1 MHEQEVLALLR
12 AGDERG
18 AEALLRHY
26 APLMRYII
34 APIVPDAQDR
44 EECLSDAALRVWEK
58 FGTYDPARGSWTAWL
73 TALTRNTAL
82 NRARK
87 KSGGSEELSGD
98 LPSAEPTPE
107 ERLLQQERRQALE
120 RALTALPQR
129 DRLLFYRKYY
139 YRQSAAPELPPDDVA
154 RDVTPWRRAIGNI
167 LGGSAMCSI
176 TLNFFCLNYLLP
188 TIGVILQLLGFRPL
202 RRENGWFRACWLL
215 AVLRAAL
222 FLPCIVLNATIY
234 SNAVYA
240 SSVGTALTYGTV
252 AAQLLLF
259 FCFWRALRAVRQKAG
274 TEVRAGSAAA
284 LLIWYAAVLTL
295 AYVQYNGLLLGLAML
310 GCYILILRS
319 LFRLSREMEESGY
332 ALTPAPVRL
341 SDEMLVRAIAALLA
355 VGIAC
360 GYLFF
365 GSYRMDWQPKSDS
378 LSAEAVEIR
387 AELLALGYPETALAD
402 LSEDDLLACRGA
414 TLVVVHEADKPM
426 NGGREVREDFGS
438 STHISTVYDVRELHF
453 TDVAVR
459 LPGEAEC
466 WRVLHHF
473 RWTEEV
479 KFRGT
484 ELVRLWPAY
493 YQDDSWRPGG
503 GAPTGRV
510 LYDDAEGNAYAAPCA
525 SLTVERYTVTNW
537 LGWTYHLEDI
547 SAEFSLPSRGKNRR
561 GYVAYSTEETDGET
575 TFLASRSNY
584 THQESR
590 LQYPVQTAKDY
601 SGWGDGPVF
610 RRAQSALELSI
621 RDDGSVVLLNY
632 EP

>member
-1 MHEQEVLALLR
+1 MNDREFDALL
-12 AGDERG
+12 E
-18 AEALLRHY
+18 
-26 APLMRYII
+26 
-34 APIVPDAQDR
+34 
-44 EECLSDAALRVWEK
+44 
-58 FGTYDPARGSWTAWL
+58 
-73 TALTRNTAL
+73 
-82 NRARK
+82 
-87 KSGGSEELSGD
+87 
-98 LPSAEPTPE
+98 
-107 ERLLQQERRQALE
+107 
-120 RALTALPQR
+120 
-129 DRLLFYRKYY
+129 
-139 YRQSAAPELPPDDVA
+139 SAAPELPPDDVA

-240 SSVGTALTYGTV
+240 SSVGTALTYAMLAV
-252 AAQLLLF
+252 QMLLF
-259 FCFWRALRAVRQKAG
+259 FCFWQALRTMQKKAG
-274 TEVRAGSAAA
+274 TGGGAAPAAA
-284 LLIWYAAVLTL
+284 LLIWYAAVLAL
-295 AYVQYNGLLLGLAML
+295 AYVQYSGLLLGLAML

-426 NGGREVREDFGS
+426 NGGREVREEFGS

-459 LPGEAEC
+459 LPGEAER

-537 LGWTYHLEDI
+537 FGRTYHLEDI

-584 THQESR
+584 THQESL
-590 LQYPVQTAKDY
+590 LQYPVRTAKDY

-621 RDDGSVVLLNY
+621 RDDGSVVLRDN

>member
-1 MHEQEVLALLR
+1 
-12 AGDERG
+12 
-18 AEALLRHY
+18 
-26 APLMRYII
+26 
-34 APIVPDAQDR
+34 
-44 EECLSDAALRVWEK
+44 
-58 FGTYDPARGSWTAWL
+58 
-73 TALTRNTAL
+73 
-82 NRARK
+82 
-87 KSGGSEELSGD
+87 
-98 LPSAEPTPE
+98 
-107 ERLLQQERRQALE
+107 
-120 RALTALPQR
+120 
-129 DRLLFYRKYY
+129 
-139 YRQSAAPELPPDDVA
+139 
-154 RDVTPWRRAIGNI
+154 
-167 LGGSAMCSI
+167 MCSI
-176 TLNFFCLNYLLP
+176 TLNLLAMNYLLP
-188 TIGVILQLLGFRPL
+188 AIGVILQLLGFRPL
-202 RRENGWFRACWLL
+202 RRENRWFRACWLL

-240 SSVGTALTYGTV
+240 SSVGTALAYATV
-252 AAQLLLF
+252 TAQLLLF
-259 FCFWRALRAVRQKAG
+259 FCFWRALRAAQQKAG
-274 TEVRAGSAAA
+274 TEVHAGSAAA
-284 LLIWYAAVLTL
+284 LLIWYAAVLVL
-295 AYVQYNGLLLGLAML
+295 AHFQYVSLLFALAML
-310 GCYILILRS
+310 GCYLFILYS
-319 LFRLSREMEESGY
+319 LCRLTWEMEESGY

-341 SDEMLVRAIAALLA
+341 SDGALVRIIVALLA
-355 VGIAC
+355 AGIAC

-459 LPGEAEC
+459 LPGEAEH
-466 WRVLHHF
+466 WRILHHF

-493 YQDDSWRPGG
+493 YEDDSWRPDD

-590 LQYPVQTAKDY
+590 LQYPVRTAKDY
-601 SGWGDGPVF
+601 SSWGHGPVF
-610 RRAQSALELSI
+610 RRVQNALQFSI
-621 RDDGSVVLLNY
+621 LDDGSIDLWNY

>member
-1 MHEQEVLALLR
+1 MQ
-12 AGDERG
+12 
-18 AEALLRHY
+18 
-26 APLMRYII
+26 
-34 APIVPDAQDR
+34 
-44 EECLSDAALRVWEK
+44 
-58 FGTYDPARGSWTAWL
+58 
-73 TALTRNTAL
+73 
-82 NRARK
+82 
-87 KSGGSEELSGD
+87 
-98 LPSAEPTPE
+98 
-107 ERLLQQERRQALE
+107 
-120 RALTALPQR
+120 
-129 DRLLFYRKYY
+129 
-139 YRQSAAPELPPDDVA
+139 
-154 RDVTPWRRAIGNI
+154 
-167 LGGSAMCSI
+167 
-176 TLNFFCLNYLLP
+176 
-188 TIGVILQLLGFRPL
+188 
-202 RRENGWFRACWLL
+202 
-215 AVLRAAL
+215 
-222 FLPCIVLNATIY
+222 
-234 SNAVYA
+234 
-240 SSVGTALTYGTV
+240 
-252 AAQLLLF
+252 
-259 FCFWRALRAVRQKAG
+259 
-274 TEVRAGSAAA
+274 
-284 LLIWYAAVLTL
+284 
-295 AYVQYNGLLLGLAML
+295 
-310 GCYILILRS
+310 
-319 LFRLSREMEESGY
+319 
-332 ALTPAPVRL
+332 
-341 SDEMLVRAIAALLA
+341 
-355 VGIAC
+355 
-360 GYLFF
+360 
-365 GSYRMDWQPKSDS
+365 
-378 LSAEAVEIR
+378 
-387 AELLALGYPETALAD
+387 LLALGYPEDALND

-493 YQDDSWRPGG
+493 YQNDSWRPSD

-537 LGWTYHLEDI
+537 FGRTYHLEDI

-575 TFLASRSNY
+575 TYLASRSNY

-590 LQYPVQTAKDY
+590 LQYPVRTAKDY

>member
-1 MHEQEVLALLR
+1 
-12 AGDERG
+12 
-18 AEALLRHY
+18 
-26 APLMRYII
+26 
-34 APIVPDAQDR
+34 
-44 EECLSDAALRVWEK
+44 
-58 FGTYDPARGSWTAWL
+58 
-73 TALTRNTAL
+73 
-82 NRARK
+82 
-87 KSGGSEELSGD
+87 
-98 LPSAEPTPE
+98 
-107 ERLLQQERRQALE
+107 
-120 RALTALPQR
+120 
-129 DRLLFYRKYY
+129 
-139 YRQSAAPELPPDDVA
+139 
-154 RDVTPWRRAIGNI
+154 
-167 LGGSAMCSI
+167 MCSI

-202 RRENGWFRACWLL
+202 RRENRWFRACWLL

-240 SSVGTALTYGTV
+240 SSVGTVLTYGTV

-274 TEVRAGSAAA
+274 TEVRAAPAAA

-295 AYVQYNGLLLGLAML
+295 AYVQYSGLLLGLAML

-341 SDEMLVRAIAALLA
+341 VFAAPFAGRAVHLLAEDGLFIAALLA
-355 VGIAC
+355 AGIAC

-387 AELLALGYPETALAD
+387 AQLLALGYPEDALND

-493 YQDDSWRPGG
+493 YENDSWRPDD

-537 LGWTYHLEDI
+537 FGRTYHLEDI

>member
-1 MHEQEVLALLR
+1 MNDREFDALL
-12 AGDERG
+12 E
-18 AEALLRHY
+18 
-26 APLMRYII
+26 
-34 APIVPDAQDR
+34 
-44 EECLSDAALRVWEK
+44 
-58 FGTYDPARGSWTAWL
+58 
-73 TALTRNTAL
+73 
-82 NRARK
+82 
-87 KSGGSEELSGD
+87 
-98 LPSAEPTPE
+98 
-107 ERLLQQERRQALE
+107 
-120 RALTALPQR
+120 
-129 DRLLFYRKYY
+129 
-139 YRQSAAPELPPDDVA
+139 SAAPELPPDDVA

-215 AVLRAAL
+215 AILRAAL

-274 TEVRAGSAAA
+274 TEVRVGSAAA

-355 VGIAC
+355 AGIAC

-387 AELLALGYPETALAD
+387 AQLLALGYPEDALAD

-438 STHISTVYDVRELHF
+438 STHISTVYDVRELRL
-453 TDVAVR
+453 TGVAVQ
-459 LPGEAEC
+459 LPGERET
-466 WRVLHHF
+466 WMVFHHF
-473 RWTEEV
+473 LWTTDPG
-479 KFRGT
+479 FYGT
-484 ELVRLWPAY
+484 EAIQIRPACRSIPEGWAAAG
-493 YQDDSWRPGG
+493 D
-503 GAPTGRV
+503 ATGRV
-510 LYDDAEGNAYAAPCA
+510 LYDRGGQTFAAPYA
-525 SLTVERYTVTNW
+525 SLGARTFTANTVLWGEQTNTD
-537 LGWTYHLEDI
+537 LF
-547 SAEFSLPSRGKNRR
+547 AAFSLPQHGEHCR
-561 GYVAYSTEETDGET
+561 GYVAYSTTEARDGYI
-575 TFLASRSNY
+575 LSSGVYY
-584 THQESR
+584 THQQSW
-590 LQYPVQTAKDY
+590 LQYPVVTAMEKRLTTT
-601 SGWGDGPVF
+601 WGDSGVF
-610 RRAQSALELSI
+610 RTVQDALQFFPEDAQTL
-621 RDDGSVVLLNY
+621 R
-632 EP
+632 

>member
-1 MHEQEVLALLR
+1 MNEREFDALL
-12 AGDERG
+12 E
-18 AEALLRHY
+18 
-26 APLMRYII
+26 
-34 APIVPDAQDR
+34 
-44 EECLSDAALRVWEK
+44 
-58 FGTYDPARGSWTAWL
+58 
-73 TALTRNTAL
+73 
-82 NRARK
+82 
-87 KSGGSEELSGD
+87 
-98 LPSAEPTPE
+98 
-107 ERLLQQERRQALE
+107 
-120 RALTALPQR
+120 
-129 DRLLFYRKYY
+129 
-139 YRQSAAPELPPDDVA
+139 SAAPELPPDDVA
-154 RDVTPWRRAIGNI
+154 REVTPWRRAMGNI
-167 LGGSAMCSI
+167 LGGSAMCAI
-176 TLNFFCLNYLLP
+176 TLNLLAMNYLLP

-215 AVLRAAL
+215 AILRAAL

-234 SNAVYA
+234 GTAA
-240 SSVGTALTYGTV
+240 LSSPAGTALTYAMLAV
-252 AAQLLLF
+252 QMLLF
-259 FCFWRALRAVRQKAG
+259 FCFWRALRATQRQSG

-284 LLIWYAAVLTL
+284 LLVWYAAVLAL
-295 AYVQYNGLLLGLAML
+295 AYVQYNGLLLGFAML

-319 LFRLSREMEESGY
+319 LSALSKEMEESGY

-341 SDEMLVRAIAALLA
+341 SDSVLVKTAAALLA
-355 VGIAC
+355 VGVAC

-365 GSYRMDWQPKSDS
+365 GSYRMDWQSEGGAV
-378 LSAEAVEIR
+378 SAEAAELR

-493 YQDDSWRPGG
+493 YENDSWRPSD

-537 LGWTYHLEDI
+537 FGRTYHLEDI

-590 LQYPVQTAKDY
+590 LQYPVRTAKDY
-601 SGWGDGPVF
+601 SGWGHGPVF
-610 RRAQSALELSI
+610 RRAQSVLELSI